1 MTNDPLDPCPLCG
14 RPLGDTNLNEHHLVP
29 RSRRGKIK
37 ERIHRICHAKIHAT
51 FTEKELERRYHS
63 WESLRE
69 HEVIAKFIAWVG
81 KKHPGFYDGS
91 AAAGRKR

>member
-1 MTNDPLDPCPLCG
+1 MNDSPMDPCPLCG
-14 RPLGDTNLNEHHLVP
+14 RPLGDANLNEHHLVP
-29 RSRRGKIK
+29 RSRKGKMK
-37 ERIHRICHAKIHAT
+37 EHIHRICHDKIHAT
-51 FTEKELERRYHS
+51 FTEKELDRSYHT

-69 HEVIAKFIAWVG
+69 HEDIAKFIAWVR